1 MTSVLAL
8 TILTFLLVAVLVF
21 YLMYFLLR
29 PKNPLADRLADLEH
43 TNPMRSH
50 GEAGE
55 PPQERSVEKV
65 FEPLSNLVPKSPQEV
80 SATAKKL
87 MSAGFRSSSAVT
99 IFFGI
104 RTFMILL
111 APIILYLSGKTEG
124 LEPAQKF
131 MVFGVCMAGGY
142 MLPGFILSTRVS
154 ARQDRIQ
161 VALPDALDLLVVCVE
176 AGLGLDQAMQKT
188 SEELIVTHP
197 DFCQEL
203 NLVNLEMRAGKPRRE
218 ALKHLADRTGVDD
231 ISSLVSMLVQADKF
245 GTSIA
250 QSLRINS
257 DTLRT
262 KRRQRAEEKAHKISV
277 KLVFPLVFLIF
288 PAMFVVILGPGVIVI
303 MERLFPALK

>member
-1 MTSVLAL
+1 
-8 TILTFLLVAVLVF
+8 
-21 YLMYFLLR
+21 
-29 PKNPLADRLADLEH
+29 
-43 TNPMRSH
+43 
-50 GEAGE
+50 
-55 PPQERSVEKV
+55 
-65 FEPLSNLVPKSPQEV
+65 
-80 SATAKKL
+80 
-87 MSAGFRSSSAVT
+87 
-99 IFFGI
+99 
-104 RTFMILL
+104 
-111 APIILYLSGKTEG
+111 
-124 LEPAQKF
+124 
-131 MVFGVCMAGGY
+131 

-161 VALPDALDLLVVCVE
+161 LALPDTLDLLVVCVE

-188 SEELIVTHP
+188 SEELIVAHP

-218 ALKHLADRTGVDD
+218 ALKHLADRTGIDD

-303 MERLFPALK
+303 MEQLFPALK